1 MKNAYLNS
9 VIISRLY
16 PCTIQ
21 KKKNKKLN
29 KNILLINQRKDEKK
43 NYKLFL
49 ITVHTQYI
57 LFNLLKIKL
66 EL

>member
-43 NYKLFL
+43 IINYF
-49 ITVHTQYI
+49 
-57 LFNLLKIKL
+57 
-66 EL
+66 

>member
-9 VIISRLY
+9 VIISGIY
-16 PCTIQ
+16 PCKI

-43 NYKLFL
+43 IINYF
-49 ITVHTQYI
+49 
-57 LFNLLKIKL
+57 
-66 EL
+66 

>member
-1 MKNAYLNS
+1 MLTLIVWLFLDFIHVQY
-9 VIISRLY
+9 
-16 PCTIQ
+16 
-21 KKKNKKLN
+21 KKKKQKTKQKYIVNKPK
-29 KNILLINQRKDEKK
+29 KRWKK

>member
-1 MKNAYLNS
+1 MLTLIVWLFLDFIHVQY
-9 VIISRLY
+9 
-16 PCTIQ
+16 

>member
-1 MKNAYLNS
+1 MLTLIVWLFLDFIHVQYK
-9 VIISRLY
+9 
-16 PCTIQ
+16 

>member
-21 KKKNKKLN
+21 KKNKKLN

-43 NYKLFL
+43 IINYF
-49 ITVHTQYI
+49 
-57 LFNLLKIKL
+57 
-66 EL
+66 

>member
-9 VIISRLY
+9 VIIYRLY

-21 KKKNKKLN
+21 KKNKKLN

-43 NYKLFL
+43 IINYF
-49 ITVHTQYI
+49 
-57 LFNLLKIKL
+57 
-66 EL
+66 

>member
-21 KKKNKKLN
+21 KKNKKLN

-43 NYKLFL
+43 NYKIFL